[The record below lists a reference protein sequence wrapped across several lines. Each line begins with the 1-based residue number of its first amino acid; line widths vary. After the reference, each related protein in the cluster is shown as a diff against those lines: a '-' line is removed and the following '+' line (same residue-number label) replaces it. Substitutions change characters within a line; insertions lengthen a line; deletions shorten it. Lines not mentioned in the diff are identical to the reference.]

1 MAERISN
8 LGYMGLVK
16 EVTKGVPLTP
26 TDFVPLYKESL
37 MTDINL
43 VEDNPVYG
51 NKFKAYQVV
60 QGQRAHKGAFT
71 VMAEPNTTAR
81 LFDMLL
87 TKSSTSGAG
96 PYTHVFGLSGTTDP
110 NSYTVD
116 LAVGSQVNRFF
127 GVQASK
133 ISPSFNENEMQLEV
147 SASALGSFLGREIA
161 SIATTVLT
169 LDTKYDPTP
178 TLGLVANDLVQIT
191 NAAGTTTT
199 SFTVVS
205 VTATTVTLNATAASF
220 AAGDMLTLRPATPT
234 LTLLA
239 PFLWARSEFRF
250 AADAATALSAA
261 QTRLETGSDWTVAHD
276 FESDDGAKRSGAFD
290 PAALV
295 RTQGDALL
303 KIKKFFDTPEEIQR
317 FNALTKRAVQVR
329 HFVTSGANTYE
340 LRLTIN
346 NIKAR
351 SGVKPNLET
360 GKILYSEIDYATSYD
375 PTDAQGMLVT
385 VINNLATI

>member
-1 MAERISN
+1 
-8 LGYMGLVK
+8 
-16 EVTKGVPLTP
+16 
-26 TDFVPLYKESL
+26 
-37 MTDINL
+37 
-43 VEDNPVYG
+43 
-51 NKFKAYQVV
+51 
-60 QGQRAHKGAFT
+60 
-71 VMAEPNTTAR
+71 
-81 LFDMLL
+81 
-87 TKSSTSGAG
+87 
-96 PYTHVFGLSGTTDP
+96 
-110 NSYTVD
+110 
-116 LAVGSQVNRFF
+116 
-127 GVQASK
+127 
-133 ISPSFNENEMQLEV
+133 
-147 SASALGSFLGREIA
+147 
-161 SIATTVLT
+161 
-169 LDTKYDPTP
+169 
-178 TLGLVANDLVQIT
+178 
-191 NAAGTTTT
+191 
-199 SFTVVS
+199 

>member
-169 LDTKYDPTP
+169 LEIRPDPDAGP
-178 TLGLVANDLVQIT
+178 RSQRPRADHQRRRDYHDQLHSRIGDRHYRNPQRDGRLVC
-191 NAAGTTTT
+191 
-199 SFTVVS
+199 
-205 VTATTVTLNATAASF
+205 
-220 AAGDMLTLRPATPT
+220 R
-234 LTLLA
+234 
-239 PFLWARSEFRF
+239 R
-250 AADAATALSAA
+250 
-261 QTRLETGSDWTVAHD
+261 
-276 FESDDGAKRSGAFD
+276 
-290 PAALV
+290 
-295 RTQGDALL
+295 
-303 KIKKFFDTPEEIQR
+303 
-317 FNALTKRAVQVR
+317 
-329 HFVTSGANTYE
+329 
-340 LRLTIN
+340 
-346 NIKAR
+346 
-351 SGVKPNLET
+351 
-360 GKILYSEIDYATSYD
+360 
-375 PTDAQGMLVT
+375 
-385 VINNLATI
+385 